1 MASVNELMAAGM
13 PAAQAS
19 KLGSDPVTVFAAAGT
34 TQATATLLT
43 ASFANVTTVASSA
56 GVRLPP
62 ANSKGLTVILNN
74 GANVLSIYPATG
86 EKINGLANNIAITA
100 APGKCVMLVGDNNQ
114 WGANISA

>member
-1 MASVNELMAAGM
+1 MPSIQELMGSGM

-19 KLGSDPVTVFAAAGT
+19 KLGADGVTVFAAAGT

-43 ASFANVTTVASSA
+43 ANFANVTTVASSA
-56 GVRLPP
+56 GVRLPS
-62 ANSKGLTVILNN
+62 AHGKGLTVILNN

-86 EKINGLANNIAITA
+86 EKINGLAANIAITA
-100 APGKCVMLVGDNNQ
+100 APGKCVMLFGDNNQ